1 MGIFDHGRKYFPGEV
16 NDLDP
21 ELYTRLSQFH
31 RWVPGDWFPNRRA
44 VQIAANDLFELG
56 SADGSLLNAA
66 AAE

>member
-1 MGIFDHGRKYFPGEV
+1 MSTFDPGRKYFPSEV

-44 VQIAANDLFELG
+44 VQTAASELFEVG

-66 AAE
+66 SE